1 MSFWTHVGFS
11 SERNFYFESECLTVF
26 DSFNVRSCS
35 MVNKWVC
42 LHTDCCFPHKQW
54 TTVAICLRS
63 KQFTVVSGAASC
75 LWPIYTVRSN
85 NHSLFWSRNTLFP
98 SDWTLLRGCCLV
110 SRPDWGLKHIFSASW
125 IHSVNK
131 RWQKIIRAQKWS
143 LVHNHKKLFKLA
155 ANK

>member
-26 DSFNVRSCS
+26 DSFNIRSCS

-54 TTVAICLRS
+54 ATVAICLRLKAIHCGFWCS
-63 KQFTVVSGAASC
+63 ILFVTN
-75 LWPIYTVRSN
+75 L
-85 NHSLFWSRNTLFP
+85 HSEIQQPLTIWSRNTLFP

-125 IHSVNK
+125 MHSVNK

-143 LVHNHKKLFKLA
+143 LVHNHKKLFKLT